1 MVALRSDPTRKIKM
15 RGKIKPQIDIN
26 EINTKIQLLKKTA
39 EELNRMG
46 EDFPALA
53 RNTARI
59 LASVKMLEIN
69 VSDLVDLQSRYF
81 FFGFLTFFY
90 SLE

>member
-1 MVALRSDPTRKIKM
+1 MTR
-15 RGKIKPQIDIN
+15 QIDIN
-26 EINTKIQLLKKTA
+26 EINNKIQLLKKTA
-39 EELNRMG
+39 QELNRMG

-69 VSDLVDLQSRYF
+69 VSDFVDLQ
-81 FFGFLTFFY
+81 
-90 SLE
+90 

>member
-1 MVALRSDPTRKIKM
+1 MTR
-15 RGKIKPQIDIN
+15 QIDIN
-26 EINTKIQLLKKTA
+26 EINSKIQLLKKTA
-39 EELNRMG
+39 QELNRMG

-69 VSDLVDLQSRYF
+69 VTDLVDLQ
-81 FFGFLTFFY
+81 
-90 SLE
+90 